1 MKLFTSL
8 AKAGGCAFFACLLLL
23 LCQGRVT
30 GQTRTPVPVTGHVM
44 SSQGED
50 MVGVSIKIKNGPGA
64 AITDVNGNF
73 KITAPAAD
81 AILVVTY
88 IGYLSQEVAVSGQKN
103 VNITLQPDNKAL
115 EDVVVVGYGVQRK
128 ANLTGSV
135 GTVTGKV
142 LTERPAP
149 NAANLLQ
156 GRIAGLQVTQPSAE
170 PGRDNPGFLIRGRGS
185 FSSGTNTQPLV
196 LVDGVIGNMSVL
208 SPDDIDNV
216 TVLKDA
222 ASASIYGARAA
233 NGVVLVTTKKG
244 KKGITSVSYR
254 GNVSINVANALPDL
268 ITNSVDYMEI
278 YRTAARRQGLAEI
291 YTQAR
296 IDAYRNA
303 TDKNQF
309 PDFDYLDYYIKPATV
324 TNHNVSVSGGSEKST
339 FNVSASYLNQN
350 GVLPNYKFKRYN
362 TLLNYSNQISKAVSF
377 GTSMNLSYRDRT
389 DPPFTSENM
398 MLLVLAAGPL
408 YGPFLPDGSGRIA
421 QRAYENE
428 GRNRNPETVFN
439 LGYQNTKEYNFNGQA
454 YLDVKFLPN
463 LTWSSKVAVNYID
476 EYYKMYQHGVNT
488 YLLQERGANGDYKFF
503 DNGPPDILGVT
514 DQYSKTIAPTV
525 YSTVTYDTKIANNHN
540 LKVLAGYEQLFN
552 RYQTLRANRPNS
564 AFPVLQELSGYSP
577 TNQTLFNTSPRLPGI
592 PVNPSEWAMQ
602 SFFGRLNYNFKNKYL
617 LEANIRYDGTSKVSP
632 NYRWGTFP
640 SVSAGWLM
648 SEESFIKNNFNWLN
662 SFKLRGSYGVLGNQD
677 IGTYLYQD
685 NLVTDNIGYPYG
697 NTALQQGAVISV
709 LRDQSLR
716 WESTRIVDLGF
727 DFEAWKGLLGITFDW
742 FDKRTY
748 NVLASQ
754 PVPASLGLGSPTTND
769 GKLQNRGIEFELRH
783 DNRIGQFTYGANVVF
798 ATAKNK
804 VLQIRTPSTSGTSIR
819 QVGLPYDAHY
829 LYVWDGIFQ
838 VEDINNPAVPRHALN
853 PNPKPGD
860 LKMKDINGDGV
871 VDANDRTVVNGAY
884 ADYTY
889 SFGFHFGYKAFNLST
904 FFQGVQGL
912 KNRVNNWG
920 VDPFMQ
926 GTAPTEKWR
935 NAWTPENRSQTLP
948 ALYIAGYTGVANYVG
963 STYYLMDAS
972 YLRFKNVTLTYTFP
986 QNIARKIGAQG
997 ASIYFSGENLFT
1009 ITNYEGADPE
1019 RLNGS
1024 VGGPSVTGNYAQYPQ
1039 TRIYNLGI
1047 NVKF

>member
-1 MKLFTSL
+1 MKNFTL
-8 AKAGGCAFFACLLLL
+8 LKKAGSRTFQVLFLLLL
-23 LCQGRVT
+23 LCTSRLT
-30 GQTRTPVPVTGHVM
+30 AQTNTPVPITGRITAN
-44 SSQGED
+44 SGEEL
-50 MVGVSIKIKNGPGA
+50 VGVSIRIKNGSTA
-64 AITDVNGNF
+64 TMTDVNGNF
-73 KITAPAAD
+73 KIIAPD
-81 AILVVTY
+81 NVTLVVTY
-88 IGYLSQEVAVSGQKN
+88 VGYVTQEVALAGRQN
-103 VNITLQPDNKAL
+103 VNITLQNDNKAL
-115 EDVVVVGYGVQRK
+115 EDVVVVGYGVQRR

-135 GTVTGKV
+135 GTVTGAT

-185 FSSGTNTQPLV
+185 FNSGTNTQPLV

-208 SPDDIDNV
+208 SPDDIENV

-244 KKGITSVSYR
+244 KKGTTTVSYR

-268 ITNSVDYMEI
+268 ITNSVDYMEM
-278 YRTAARRQGLAEI
+278 YRTAARRQGLPEI

-303 TDKNQF
+303 SDKNQY
-309 PDFDYLDYYIKPATV
+309 PNFDYLDYYIQPAV
-324 TNHNVSVSGGSEKST
+324 VNNHNISVSGGSDKSA

-362 TLLNYSNQISKAVSF
+362 TLLNYTNQISKAVSF
-377 GTSMNLSYRDRT
+377 GTSLNLAYRDRT

-408 YGPFLPDGSGRIA
+408 YGPYLPDGSGRIA

-439 LGYQNTKEYNFNGQA
+439 MGYQNTKEYNFNGQA

-463 LTWSSKVAVNYID
+463 LTWSTKVAVNYVD
-476 EYYKMYQHGVNT
+476 EYYKMYQHGINT

-514 DQYSKTIAPTV
+514 DQYTKTISPTV
-525 YSTVTYDTKIANNHN
+525 YSTLTYQTTVAKDHN
-540 LKVLAGYEQLFN
+540 FKVLAGYEQLFN

-564 AFPVLQELSGYSP
+564 AFPILEELSGYSP

-617 LEANIRYDGTSKVSP
+617 LEANLRYDGTSKVSP
-632 NYRWGTFP
+632 QYRWGAFP
-640 SVSAGWLM
+640 SVSAGWLV
-648 SEESFIKNNFNWLN
+648 SEESFMRRFNWLT
-662 SFKLRGSYGVLGNQD
+662 SFKVRGSYGVLGNQD
-677 IGTYLYQD
+677 VGTYLYQD
-685 NLVTDNIGYPYG
+685 NLVTDNIGYPFG
-697 NTALQQGAVISV
+697 NTALQQGAVISI

-727 DFEAWKGLLGITFDW
+727 DFEAWRGLLGITFDW
-742 FDKRTY
+742 FNKKTY
-748 NVLASQ
+748 NVLAQQ
-754 PVPASLGLGSPTTND
+754 PVPASLGLGAPTTND
-769 GKLQNRGIEFELRH
+769 GELQNRGVELELRH

-804 VLQIRTPSTSGTSIR
+804 LLKIRTPSTSGTSIR

-838 VEDINNPAVPRHALN
+838 VEDIGNPAVPRHALN
-853 PNPKPGD
+853 PNPKAGD
-860 LKMKDINGDGV
+860 LKMKDLNGDNV
-871 VDANDRTVVNGAY
+871 VDANDRTVVDGAY

-889 SFGFHFGYKAFNLST
+889 SFGFHVGYKAFNLST

-920 VDPFMQ
+920 IDPFMQ

-972 YLRFKNVTLTYTFP
+972 YLRMKNVTLTYTLP
-986 QNIARKIGAQG
+986 TDLIRKVGAKG

-1039 TRIYNLGI
+1039 TRIYNFGI